1 MKVRIVELGEMVVD
15 NVTQLSGMLT
25 LANIDA
31 DGNEFYFFQPALISS
46 ETLHPVDGFW
56 LGKSRIDGGNV
67 VEVELPLH
75 VLGTVVVDKATG
87 FSGKAIQV
95 YYYQNGCVHL
105 DVKPAGIVPKTGQP
119 IPGKEFDIRR
129 LKGEALVELTKS
141 ELKESKKKAPSPEVV
156 TKRMNF

>member
-1 MKVRIVELGEMVVD
+1 MKVRILELGEMVVD
-15 NVTQLSGMLT
+15 SVTQLSGMLT

-31 DGNEFYFFQPALISS
+31 DRNEFYFFQPALISS

-56 LGKSRIDGGNV
+56 LEKSRIEGGKQV
-67 VEVELPLH
+67 DVELPLH

-87 FSGKAIQV
+87 FSGTAIQV

-105 DVKPAGIVPKTGQP
+105 EVKPAGIVPKTGQP

-129 LKGEALVELTKS
+129 LKGEALVELTKKQ
-141 ELKESKKKAPSPEVV
+141 LKASKEDAPSPELV
-156 TKRMNF
+156 TRRMNF